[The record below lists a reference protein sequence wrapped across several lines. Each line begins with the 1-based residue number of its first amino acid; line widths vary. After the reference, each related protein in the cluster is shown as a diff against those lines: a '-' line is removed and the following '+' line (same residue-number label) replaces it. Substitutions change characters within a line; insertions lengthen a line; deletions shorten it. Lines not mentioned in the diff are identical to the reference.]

1 MIKQDK
7 CVTYSHF
14 PKYFLNGDLPSDNFQ
29 SGNLFKGTIKEK
41 WNRFQIGCVIVEYD
55 LFNTTSFIQNLAYA
69 RFGIILTQ
77 FYVNCSRQEHAIDV
91 L

>member
-1 MIKQDK
+1 M
-7 CVTYSHF
+7 CYVF
-14 PKYFLNGDLPSDNFQ
+14 PKYFLKGDLPSDNFP
-29 SGNLFKGTIKEK
+29 SGNFFKGTIKEK

-55 LFNTTSFIQNLAYA
+55 LFNTTTFIQNLAYA

-77 FYVNCSRQEHAIDV
+77 FYVNCSRQEHEIDV